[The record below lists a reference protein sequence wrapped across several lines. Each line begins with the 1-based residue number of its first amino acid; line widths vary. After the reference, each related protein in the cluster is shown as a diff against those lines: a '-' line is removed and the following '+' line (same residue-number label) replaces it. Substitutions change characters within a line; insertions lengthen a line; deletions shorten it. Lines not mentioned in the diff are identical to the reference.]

1 MPAKEYEHLEV
12 SLSLPVPAAY
22 STVLNA
28 FTTVGFVQKQ
38 NERSGYIS
46 GAIRSG
52 MFGLNAASIT
62 VSVEASGSSSSVVTI
77 DAHAVEGL
85 IPQHSAEKAARKLAD
100 ALAASAGAN

>member
-12 SLSLPVPAAY
+12 SVSLPVPAAY
-22 STVLNA
+22 KAALNA

-38 NERSGYIS
+38 DENSGYIS

-52 MFGLNAASIT
+52 MLGLNAASIT
-62 VSVEASGSSSSVVTI
+62 VSVEASGAASSMVTI

-100 ALAASAGAN
+100 ALTASAGAN